1 MNNWEYFLQKYGTPI
16 GKGAQCQVYRKGD
29 TVYKVLSE
37 GHELYS
43 AMHEGFALALAQR
56 EGIPVS
62 NIHGVYTEGG
72 HIVMEMDYVAGKPV
86 TDLIIEAAQKRDRG
100 AIDAYVQQLVDLQVQ
115 LHNRTAIGL
124 GAARQTYA
132 VVFANPSNLSD
143 ELRGKLF
150 DRVNRLPDGS
160 ALCHNDYHALNV
172 INNGGKLIIIDW
184 DSAMTGDP
192 AGDVAHTFLVSLL
205 MNDVLNGIYDDFAGN
220 YLDKYLAQTHMK
232 RERVEA
238 WMPVH
243 AAILYSALING
254 APQNA
259 KIMEPYLSDIQSSI

>member
-1 MNNWEYFLQKYGTPI
+1 MNNWEHFRRRYGTPI

-37 GHELYS
+37 GHELCS

-86 TDLIIEAAQKRDRG
+86 TDLIIEAAQRRDRG

-115 LHNRTAIGL
+115 LHSRTAIGL

-132 VVFANPSNLSD
+132 AVFANPSSLSD
-143 ELRGKLF
+143 KLRGRLL
-150 DRVNRLPDGS
+150 DRLNRLPDGS

-172 INNGGKLIIIDW
+172 INKGGQLVIIDW
-184 DSAMTGDP
+184 DSAMAGDP

-205 MNDVLNGIYDDFAGN
+205 MNDALNGVYDDFAGN
-220 YLDKYLAQTHMK
+220 YLEKYLAKTHMI
-232 RERVEA
+232 RGQVEV

-259 KIMEPYLSDIQSSI
+259 RIMEPYLLDVQSTT